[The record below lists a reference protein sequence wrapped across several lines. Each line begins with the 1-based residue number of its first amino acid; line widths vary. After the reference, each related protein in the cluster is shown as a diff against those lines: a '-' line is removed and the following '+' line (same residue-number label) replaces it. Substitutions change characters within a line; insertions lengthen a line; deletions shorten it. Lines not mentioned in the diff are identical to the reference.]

1 MGTDKH
7 IPDKVLREDARLFP
21 PLLGL
26 SKKLWLQNK
35 AKPQVKMLLPSQG
48 IEGEKLTTCPGDDH
62 ERGLEQH

>member
-35 AKPQVKMLLPSQG
+35 AKPQVRNA
-48 IEGEKLTTCPGDDH
+48 LTFPGD
-62 ERGLEQH
+62 